1 MTKKW
6 LPQPGAGMAGA
17 FGDSEQHDIMGS
29 CLGDGCVLRPVVGEV
44 IDRLAGFGLDDGMSD
59 ATVRVVWRADDLNTA
74 GVVAGK
80 CIGVTTPTV
89 EPRV

>member
-17 FGDSEQHDIMGS
+17 FGDGEQHDVMGS

-44 IDRLAGFGLDDGMSD
+44 INRLARLGFDDRLPE
-59 ATVRVVWRADDLNTA
+59 ATIRVVWGADELNTC
-74 GVVAGK
+74 VAIK
-80 CIGVTTPTV
+80 CIGITSPTV
-89 EPRV
+89 ERRV